1 MFVWSPVIK
10 LVYSVFL
17 FLFFWDFP
25 SVRFWLLTDW
35 QFFLSWLCL
44 VDGLGM
50 LQMEVIFNL
59 SSNA

>member
-50 LQMEVIFNL
+50 LQMEVIF
-59 SSNA
+59 